1 MPRAAPKPTHV
12 YTPTTDGGMDE
23 YNSFDVPSPSNS
35 LYYNMYADAD
45 QYLESHTSESQ
56 SPSGSLVGFGEAETP
71 RGISDSEPLSTMSR
85 LATTTASH
93 TFTQVPSATR
103 TTRKGRRDRRSRRPR
118 ESGRT
123 VTRTPLPPF
132 CR

>member
-1 MPRAAPKPTHV
+1 MPRAAPKPTHA

-56 SPSGSLVGFGEAETP
+56 SPSGSLVGFGEVEHP
-71 RGISDSEPLSTMSR
+71 RGISDSLSVRCPVWRVQWHHTRLPKSRARRGRLARVAGTDQAGGQEKAGEPLQER
-85 LATTTASH
+85 
-93 TFTQVPSATR
+93 PSLR
-103 TTRKGRRDRRSRRPR
+103 FVG
-118 ESGRT
+118 
-123 VTRTPLPPF
+123 
-132 CR
+132 

>member
-35 LYYNMYADAD
+35 LYYNMYTDAD

-56 SPSGSLVGFGEAETP
+56 SPSGSLVGSTFW
-71 RGISDSEPLSTMSR
+71 RG
-85 LATTTASH
+85 
-93 TFTQVPSATR
+93 
-103 TTRKGRRDRRSRRPR
+103 
-118 ESGRT
+118 
-123 VTRTPLPPF
+123 
-132 CR
+132 